1 MIFALK
7 FILFD
12 IDRVIPIYFV
22 NFWLLYLFLSHYF
35 QFFCMLDV
43 SLTTSLC
50 LDLKICVISELLLI
64 DEFSL
69 CLLWSLT
76 FGFISIILF
85 CAFKKYVYF
94 LCFSFLELITRKFS
108 FSSSASLE
116 VIHSVSILLDNI
128 SIFSMHSWINL
139 RIQAPLSNRYLSSL
153 TKNLRKL

>member
-35 QFFCMLDV
+35 RFLCVLDV

-69 CLLWSLT
+69 
-76 FGFISIILF
+76 FVFIVISDIWIHFYYLI
-85 CAFKKYVYF
+85 
-94 LCFSFLELITRKFS
+94 LCF
-108 FSSSASLE
+108 
-116 VIHSVSILLDNI
+116 
-128 SIFSMHSWINL
+128 
-139 RIQAPLSNRYLSSL
+139 
-153 TKNLRKL
+153 